1 MRSTAFARCAL
12 AALLSLAAVS
22 LPALGGEDLLFQWDP
37 RLWGAD
43 VALGWKGWDILP
55 GVDTILWGSAG
66 GGWKNNLYFG
76 AADDTAGPAR
86 PDLDTI
92 AYVNLNV
99 DWRFGAAQGIVFN
112 PEQNRNLVELFL
124 FYRGKYQ
131 YYLYDNGVLDPL
143 PERNGLLQHS
153 LFTGLL
159 FDNTTRDKASLNRR
173 GLYSVLSAELAPAW
187 LGNDVL
193 GLSDYWRLSLIVT
206 GYQTVLDTPAVSI
219 YLADR
224 LLFDRIFGDDGKV
237 PVTTLGSIGALTK
250 VPFVSDSLQALGDAL
265 RGVADNRYD
274 GYVKLVNN
282 FDVRLH
288 FPAWTLVKLA
298 TPMAVAYFDAGVYDR
313 MTRKLRFD
321 PVFCAAGLGVGLYAL
336 GFDFILYGTWFLN
349 EQDLY
354 YGLGLGAHF

>member
-1 MRSTAFARCAL
+1 MRRRAFVQCAL
-12 AALLSLAAVS
+12 VALLSLAAAA

-37 RLWGAD
+37 RLWGGD
-43 VALGWKGWDILP
+43 VALGWKGWDIVP
-55 GVDTILWGSAG
+55 GVDTVLWGSVG
-66 GGWKNNLYFG
+66 GAWQNNLYFG
-76 AADDTAGPAR
+76 AADDTVVPDR
-86 PDLDTI
+86 PDQDTI
-92 AYVNLNV
+92 AYVNLNA

-112 PEQNRNLVELFL
+112 PAQNRNLVEFLL
-124 FYRGKYQ
+124 FYRGKIQ
-131 YYLYDNGVLDPL
+131 HYLYDNGVLDPL

-159 FDNTTRDKASLNRR
+159 FDNTTKDKASLNRR
-173 GLYSVLSAELAPAW
+173 GIYSVLSAELAPAW
-187 LGNDVL
+187 LGNEVL
-193 GLSDYWRLSLIVT
+193 GLSDYWRLSFIVT
-206 GYQTVLDTPAVSI
+206 GYQPVLDTPAVSI

-224 LLFDRIFGDDGKV
+224 VLFDRIFGNEV
-237 PVTTLGSIGALTK
+237 PVTALGSIGTLTE

-288 FPAWTLVKLA
+288 FPAWTLFKLA

-321 PVFCAAGLGVGLYAL
+321 PVYCAAGLGVGLYAL
-336 GFDFILYGTWFLN
+336 GFDFILYGTYFLN
-349 EQDLY
+349 ERDLY
-354 YGLGLGAHF
+354 YGLGLGVHF

>member
-1 MRSTAFARCAL
+1 MRKRAFVRHAL
-12 AALLSLAAVS
+12 AVLLGLAAVS
-22 LPALGGEDLLFQWDP
+22 LPALGGEDLLFKWDL
-37 RLWGAD
+37 RRWGGD
-43 VALGWKGWDILP
+43 VAYGWKGWAIFP

-66 GGWKNNLYFG
+66 GGWQDNLYFG
-76 AADDTAGPAR
+76 ADDDTVAPPR
-86 PDLDTI
+86 SERDTI
-92 AYVNLNV
+92 DYVNLNV

-112 PEQNRNLVELFL
+112 PAQNRNLVEFFL

-143 PERNGLLQHS
+143 PERNGLLQNS

-159 FDNTTRDKASLNRR
+159 FDNTTRDKVTLNRR
-173 GLYSVLSAELAPAW
+173 GVYSALSAELAPAW

-206 GYQTVLDTPAVSI
+206 GYLPVLDTPVLSL

-224 LLFDRIFGDDGKV
+224 VLFDRIFGEDGKV
-237 PVTTLGSIGALTK
+237 PATTLGSIGALSK
-250 VPFVSDSLQALGDAL
+250 VPFISDSRQALGDAL

-274 GYVKLVNN
+274 GYVKWVNN

-288 FPAWTLVKLA
+288 FPAWTLFKLA

-321 PVFCAAGLGVGLYAL
+321 PVYCSAGLGVGVYAL
-336 GFDFILYGTWFLN
+336 GFDFILYGTYFFN
-349 EQDLY
+349 EKDLY